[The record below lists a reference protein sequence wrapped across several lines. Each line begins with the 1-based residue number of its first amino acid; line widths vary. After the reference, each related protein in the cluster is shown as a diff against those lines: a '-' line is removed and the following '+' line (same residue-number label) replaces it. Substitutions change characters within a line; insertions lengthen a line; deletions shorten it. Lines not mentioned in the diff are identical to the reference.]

1 MHRVSMV
8 GDAGRVTGWH
18 CRASCPHLRPH
29 VGPSR
34 CLRVG
39 RLRARRNAH
48 SQLAD
53 DHRAVNVFCPDDH
66 LAIGAGSA
74 VGFVRADG
82 AIDADRVA
90 AGAADTS
97 RARSVP
103 DEMGLAAARCAGQL
117 RGEGPRASRAPQPS
131 ASGPQPQ
138 SASLPGITDRAGA
151 LPSRGIYKIGK
162 PYTVAGKTY
171 VPAEDPNYDETGT
184 ASWYGDGFH
193 GGPTANGEIYDMH
206 LLTAAHKTLP
216 MPSYAYVHNPVNGRT
231 IMVRI
236 NNRGPF
242 KGNRII
248 DLSHEA
254 ARQLDFKARGL
265 ATVRVTYAGRAPLD
279 GNDHAERAFLAQ
291 QPWYRSEIAAGTH

>member
-1 MHRVSMV
+1 MV
-8 GDAGRVTGWH
+8 GDAGRVTGW
-18 CRASCPHLRPH
+18 P
-29 VGPSR
+29 VGLIARTS
-34 CLRVG
+34 G
-39 RLRARRNAH
+39 RM
-48 SQLAD
+48 LA
-53 DHRAVNVFCPDDH
+53 
-66 LAIGAGSA
+66 L
-74 VGFVRADG
+74 
-82 AIDADRVA
+82 
-90 AGAADTS
+90 
-97 RARSVP
+97 
-103 DEMGLAAARCAGQL
+103 LAAFVLSACAREDTPTANWRTTTEPSTSFAPMTVQPTAPAQPSGSYAPMAPSMQTLTPPAPPGPPMRDPCLTKWGSPRLDAPDGCAA
-117 RGEGPRASRAPQPS
+117 RGPRASRS
-131 ASGPQPQ
+131 
-138 SASLPGITDRAGA
+138 

-193 GGPTANGEIYDMH
+193 GGPTANGEVYDMH

-242 KGNRII
+242 KGDRII

-265 ATVRVTYAGRAPLD
+265 ATVRVTYAGPAPLD
-279 GNDHAERAFLAQ
+279 GRDKAERAFLAQ
-291 QPWYRSEIAAGTH
+291 QPWYHSEIAAGAVR